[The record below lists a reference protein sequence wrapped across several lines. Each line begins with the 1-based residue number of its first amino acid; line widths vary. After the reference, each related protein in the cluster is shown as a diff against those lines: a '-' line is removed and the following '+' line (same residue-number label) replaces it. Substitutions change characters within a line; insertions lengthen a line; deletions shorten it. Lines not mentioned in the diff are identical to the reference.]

1 MLAAANAHQQRY
13 YNTDLIDCIKV
24 NIYTSEL
31 VGERRRGVNL
41 NTPFYHCIQI
51 LDGRIYEQ
59 VKDYLV
65 SLCQTELEAYQAVHN
80 IFNQILNSSNGVSLK
95 ACRTSTTSHPCLY
108 QIVRYRDPF
117 VVN

>member
-24 NIYTSEL
+24 SIYTSEL
-31 VGERRRGVNL
+31 VGEGRHGVNL
-41 NTPFYHCIQI
+41 NTPFYLYIQI

-95 ACRTSTTSHPCLY
+95 ACRTSTSSHLCLY
-108 QIVRYRDPF
+108 QIGRYRVQF
-117 VVN
+117 VVT